1 VEAGTEYVTRAVVFH
16 VDPSP
21 AQERLLRS
29 YCGAARFSYN
39 WVIGEATGN
48 LTARAG
54 ECEAGVD
61 AESMTP
67 SMSWK
72 PYPLRKQFNA
82 VKSKVAPWSGEVAKH
97 CFDTGVTQAAAAL
110 ENWRTSKSGTRK
122 GKRVGFPSFKSRHT
136 AKLSVS
142 FVELNHQL
150 SWFNDSR
157 HAVRL
162 MLPQALIQ
170 SKDPHTRRGAKQLV
184 WLHTVESTRRLYRL
198 VEDGKA
204 TIQKVT
210 ISYTGGRW
218 QASFQVRYQLAE
230 RPVKRPRARTGA
242 AVGVDVGLTHL
253 ATLSQPVPGVTD
265 EHGHVANPRPLAAQL
280 ERLKTLDRRLARCQ
294 KHSNNRTKLM
304 QRRAR
309 LHGRIAATRTMAHHQ
324 LANELAARFDLVG
337 IEDLNVAGMTH
348 NRPLARALA
357 DTGLGQLRT
366 IITTECTDRATE
378 MVTVGRFYP
387 SSKTC
392 SGCGAVKAKLPLII
406 RTFDCGVC
414 GMSLDRDVNAARN
427 IEREAVRL
435 HETQQQQKEQAVNVA
450 GLRPETRNA
459 DPRPHRTTPR
469 QGGGGSGCLKAE
481 PSSCIDHEVWRQ
493 CSDLDGTPATVTGT
507 TADAR
512 WDFPPFISSCCRT

>member
-1 VEAGTEYVTRAVVFH
+1 VGEATEYVTRAVVFT
-16 VDPSP
+16 VNPSP

-39 WVIGEATGN
+39 WVIGEAIDN

-54 ECEAGVD
+54 EREAGVG
-61 AESMTP
+61 EGSMTP

-72 PYPLRKQFNA
+72 PYPLRKQLNA
-82 VKSKVAPWSGEVAKH
+82 VKSEVAPWSGEVAKH
-97 CFDTGVTQAAAAL
+97 CFDTGVAQAAAAL
-110 ENWRTSKSGTRK
+110 ENWRSSKAGARA
-122 GKRVGFPSFKSRHT
+122 GKRVGFPSFKSRHK

-150 SWFNDSR
+150 SWLNNSR

-170 SKDPHTRRGAKQLV
+170 SKDPHTRRCAKQLV
-184 WLHTVESTRRLYRL
+184 WLHTVESSRRLYRL

-230 RPVKRPRARTGA
+230 RPVKQPRARIGG
-242 AVGVDVGLTHL
+242 AVGVDAGLTHL
-253 ATLSQPVPGVTD
+253 ATLSQPVTGLTD
-265 EHGHVANPRPLAAQL
+265 DAGHVSNPRPLAAGL
-280 ERLKTLDRRLARCQ
+280 EKLRDLDRHLARCQ
-294 KHSNNRTKLM
+294 KHSNNRAKLKR
-304 QRRAR
+304 RRAR
-309 LHGRIAATRTMAHHQ
+309 LHGRIAATRKSAHHQ
-324 LANELAARFDLVG
+324 LANDLAARFDMVG
-337 IEDLNVAGMTH
+337 IEGLNVAGMTH

-357 DTGLGQLRT
+357 DAGLAQLRT
-366 IITTECTDRATE
+366 IITTECTDRDTP
-378 MVTVGRFYP
+378 VVPVGRFYA

-392 SGCGAVKAKLPLII
+392 SSCGAVKAKLPLNI
-406 RTFDCGVC
+406 RTFDCDHC
-414 GMSLDRDVNAARN
+414 GITLDRDVNAARN

-435 HETQQQQKEQAVNVA
+435 HENQQQHPVVNVA

-459 DPRPHRTTPR
+459 DPRPSKTRR
-469 QGGGGSGCLKAE
+469 
-481 PSSCIDHEVWRQ
+481 
-493 CSDLDGTPATVTGT
+493 AT
-507 TADAR
+507 AR
-512 WDFPPFISSCCRT
+512 EAVAA

>member
-1 VEAGTEYVTRAVVFH
+1 VFH

-39 WVIGEATGN
+39 WVIGEVIDN
-48 LTARAG
+48 MTARAG
-54 ECEAGVD
+54 EREAGVD

-72 PYPLRKQFNA
+72 PYPLRKQLNA
-82 VKSKVAPWSGEVAKH
+82 VKSDVAPWSGEVAKH

-110 ENWRTSKSGTRK
+110 ENWRTSKSGVRA
-122 GKRVGFPSFKSRHT
+122 GKRVGFPSFKSRQT

-150 SWFNDSR
+150 SWLNDSR
-157 HAVRL
+157 HGVRL

-170 SKDPHTRRGAKQLV
+170 SKDPHTRRCAKQLV

-218 QASFQVRYQLAE
+218 QASFQVRYQRAE
-230 RPVKRPRARTGA
+230 RPAKRPRARTGE

-253 ATLSQPVPGVTD
+253 ATLSQPVPDISD
-265 EHGHVANPRPLAAQL
+265 EHGHVANPRPLASQL
-280 ERLKTLDRRLARCQ
+280 DKLQVLDGRLARCQ
-294 KHSNNRTKLM
+294 KHSNKRAKLK

-309 LHGRIAATRTMAHHQ
+309 LHGRIASTRKAAHHS

-357 DTGLGQLRT
+357 DVGLGQLAT
-366 IITTECTDRATE
+366 IITTECSDRDTE
-378 MVTVGRFYP
+378 LVTVGRFYP

-392 SGCGAVKAKLPLII
+392 SGCGAVKAKLPLNT
-406 RTFDCGVC
+406 RTFDCDTC
-414 GMSLDRDVNAARN
+414 GMSLDRDINAARN

-435 HETQQQQKEQAVNVA
+435 HENQQQQQDQAVNVA

-459 DPRPHRTTPR
+459 DPRPSKSNR
-469 QGGGGSGCLKAE
+469 
-481 PSSCIDHEVWRQ
+481 
-493 CSDLDGTPATVTGT
+493 AT
-507 TADAR
+507 AR
-512 WDFPPFISSCCRT
+512 EAVAA